1 MAKTK
6 PDTAAEVEVTETE
19 IPATLEAQP
28 EAGATVEPTAADI
41 PEPAP
46 AEGANAHGI
55 GPDTDGRPNPDYQP
69 DTQTDPDADKTGG
82 GDPLANPAENAPD
95 FAQIDAARL
104 RRLLEA
110 VAARNTDAHR
120 EALWAELER
129 DHGASLENGRL
140 FLAGVSG
147 AGNGTAKSLLDNWA
161 SAARRKLMEMGNA

>member
-6 PDTAAEVEVTETE
+6 PDTAAEVEVTET
-19 IPATLEAQP
+19 
-28 EAGATVEPTAADI
+28 DI
-41 PEPAP
+41 PELAP
-46 AEGANAHGI
+46 AEGVNAHGI
-55 GPDTDGRPNPDYQP
+55 GPDTDGGPNPDYQP
-69 DTQTDPDADKTGG
+69 DTPDDPDADVPGDGDPLADPGAADPDTDATGG
-82 GDPLANPAENAPD
+82 GDPLADPAENAPD

-104 RRLLEA
+104 PRLLEA

-147 AGNGTAKSLLDNWA
+147 AGTGTAKSLLDNWA
-161 SAARRKLMEMGNA
+161 NAARRKLMELGNV